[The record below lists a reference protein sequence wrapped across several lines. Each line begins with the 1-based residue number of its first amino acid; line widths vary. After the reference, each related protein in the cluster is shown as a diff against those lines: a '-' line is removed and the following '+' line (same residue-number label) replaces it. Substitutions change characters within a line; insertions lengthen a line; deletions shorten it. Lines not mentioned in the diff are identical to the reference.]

1 MARDVRHTGS
11 APDGLKGG
19 LAFATDIW
27 WNTCLPAL
35 KFKCFCDSQ
44 RSFII
49 GESATM
55 GDWVG
60 NGDYASLGDLPRASL
75 KILSLDSVL
84 RVILDSH
91 TSYPL
96 GDPRPG
102 EPRDTPVLSG
112 WRSAS
117 VQLET
122 VGKGVEAHI
131 RFITFFPM

>member
-1 MARDVRHTGS
+1 
-11 APDGLKGG
+11 
-19 LAFATDIW
+19 
-27 WNTCLPAL
+27 
-35 KFKCFCDSQ
+35 
-44 RSFII
+44 
-49 GESATM
+49 M

-131 RFITFFPM
+131 RYTNI